1 MNFKQ
6 KRWSNCCFTVNFL
19 RVGLGFDRH
28 NRRCKWKREV
38 GVRFS
43 SYLDDDNR
51 VDPLTSNVRNLKVR
65 QTSKEVQQTNQNQR
79 FPILGTS
86 RMNEQLCTRANTVR
100 IIIKKYIYIFF
111 ILFLNISSEV
121 VWSYRIDYR
130 METLPV
136 YCL

>member
-1 MNFKQ
+1 M
-6 KRWSNCCFTVNFL
+6 
-19 RVGLGFDRH
+19 GLGFDRH

-51 VDPLTSNVRNLKVR
+51 VDPLKSNVRNLKVR

-111 ILFLNISSEV
+111 ILKKIF
-121 VWSYRIDYR
+121 
-130 METLPV
+130 
-136 YCL
+136 CLRGFGVTE